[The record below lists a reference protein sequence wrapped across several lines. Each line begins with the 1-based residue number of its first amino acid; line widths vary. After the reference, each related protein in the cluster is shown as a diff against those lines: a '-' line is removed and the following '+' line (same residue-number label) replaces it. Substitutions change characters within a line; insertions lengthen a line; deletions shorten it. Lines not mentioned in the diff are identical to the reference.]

1 MEREKKKIKTALE
14 VALERAQKIKISPK
28 ELERISYISKGK
40 EIAGK
45 YLREESFNLKRA
57 FEEYQGEVKEC
68 VREGALSLL
77 RMKLTLPKSEGI
89 KRENKRAIK
98 GILLLGKD
106 KKETEKI
113 CRKIENLF
121 NIFEKEREKQ
131 YEKVKAEV
139 ELHLREARET
149 LEEMGFSIEIEN
161 QPEFKKRWFEVLERL
176 TEDYEKL
183 LREYKKEL
191 ES

>member
-28 ELERISYISKGK
+28 ELERVSYISKGK

-89 KRENKRAIK
+89 KRENERAIR

-139 ELHLREARET
+139 ELSFREARET

-161 QPEFKKRWFEVLERL
+161 QPEFKKRWLEVLERL
-176 TEDYEKL
+176 TEDYEEL

>member
-1 MEREKKKIKTALE
+1 
-14 VALERAQKIKISPK
+14 
-28 ELERISYISKGK
+28 LERISYISKGK
-40 EIAGK
+40 EIVGK

-89 KRENKRAIK
+89 KRENERAIK

-106 KKETEKI
+106 KKKTEKI

-139 ELHLREARET
+139 ELSLREARET

-161 QPEFKKRWFEVLERL
+161 QPEFKKRWLEVLERL
-176 TEDYEKL
+176 TEDYEEL

-191 ES
+191 EF